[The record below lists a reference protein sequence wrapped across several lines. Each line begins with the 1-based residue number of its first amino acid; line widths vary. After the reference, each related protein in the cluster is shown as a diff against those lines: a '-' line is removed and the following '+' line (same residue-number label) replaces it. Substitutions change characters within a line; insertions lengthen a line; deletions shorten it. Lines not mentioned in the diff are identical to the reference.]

1 MAQLRNA
8 NIDEYQPDPENLNK
22 GTERGEYMIRQSL
35 AKLGAGR
42 SIVVDAK
49 GRTIG
54 GAHVL
59 QAAEDLNLSV
69 VEVVTDGT
77 ELVVVKRVDL
87 DYDETDRARELSIA
101 DNRTTQV
108 NLDFDTASLLD
119 VAQAIPLD
127 DWFFKSE
134 LDAMGA
140 APLMD
145 EEGLK
150 EKHGETEEED
160 LWPVIRLKV
169 SPEAHSLYLKLL
181 QSIEGDDEAGKFES
195 ILIAAEKQLNAS

>member
-101 DNRTTQV
+101 DNRVNQV
-108 NLDFDTASLLD
+108 NLNFDVEQLIALSQTVDLKDFFTDSE
-119 VAQAIPLD
+119 
-127 DWFFKSE
+127 FKK
-134 LDAMGA
+134 MGA
-140 APLMD
+140 AL
-145 EEGLK
+145 EVETKVK
-150 EKHGETEEED
+150 EFKEYD
-160 LWPVIRLKV
+160 
-169 SPEAHSLYLKLL
+169 
-181 QSIEGDDEAGKFES
+181 ES
-195 ILIAAEKQLNAS
+195 IADKVEMTTCPHCGKTFAK